1 MASIPALERQR
12 HVDLYEIED
21 SLISRA
27 NSKTDRAGMQRN
39 SVSKKSKEKMNE
51 KRSTTVYYYHFQ
63 VL

>member
-12 HVDLYEIED
+12 HMDLYEIED

-39 SVSKKSKEKMNE
+39 SVSKKK
-51 KRSTTVYYYHFQ
+51 
-63 VL
+63 